1 MYVCAY
7 MDAYLYAL
15 VVVTLHVDVVIR
27 RCICTSMYLCVCDCV
42 HTNERVPM
50 IHEPENAAVESTCL
64 ASSSLSLSLPLWPCR
79 DCCNHCNCGPTN
91 LCCSCLSVCCDVASV
106 VVRVTAAPFSVV
118 VITVHVDAG
127 LSVPVLFVSV
137 RLASRIAASLVS
149 VVAVVVFVAVA
160 AAALRVPSC
169 A

>member
-1 MYVCAY
+1 M
-7 MDAYLYAL
+7 
-15 VVVTLHVDVVIR
+15 
-27 RCICTSMYLCVCDCV
+27 
-42 HTNERVPM
+42 
-50 IHEPENAAVESTCL
+50 
-64 ASSSLSLSLPLWPCR
+64 
-79 DCCNHCNCGPTN
+79 
-91 LCCSCLSVCCDVASV
+91 
-106 VVRVTAAPFSVV
+106 VRVTAAPFSVV

-127 LSVPVLFVSV
+127 LRVPVLFVSV